1 MQQVALD
8 EQNWAQL
15 KEVSELRRSDRKRV
29 NEAIVFEGDPV
40 TGNPIIRASMDD
52 DIAEAVL
59 KEVVL
64 NWSLPWQVPSVDV
77 RVLDNLTLEQDTN
90 LRKAIQP
97 HIDAIQGK
105 ETPVKENAAP
115 TEASAS

>member
-8 EQNWAQL
+8 EQNWAQI
-15 KEVSELRRSDRKRV
+15 KEVGELRRSDRTRV
-29 NEAIVFEGDPV
+29 NRAIVITSDPE
-40 TGNPIIRASMDD
+40 TGNPVIRGSMDD
-52 DIAEAVL
+52 DIAEAVYQ
-59 KEVVL
+59 EVIL
-64 NWSLPWQVPSVDV
+64 NWSLPWQVPSVDP

-90 LRKAIQP
+90 LRAAIQP

-105 ETPVKENAAP
+105 TTPVKENAAP